1 MKALIWQVL
10 FVITFAISIVFVV
23 FGLYEQIVGPA
34 RAEELL
40 RKIRF
45 PLNYNSA
52 FIVGLV
58 CVVSALLLYLFRG
71 KFK

>member
-1 MKALIWQVL
+1 MKAFIWQVL
-10 FVITFAISIVFVV
+10 FVVTFAFSVVFVA

-40 RKIRF
+40 RKLHF
-45 PLNYNSA
+45 PLSYNQV
-52 FIVGLV
+52 FIVGLI

-71 KFK
+71 QLK